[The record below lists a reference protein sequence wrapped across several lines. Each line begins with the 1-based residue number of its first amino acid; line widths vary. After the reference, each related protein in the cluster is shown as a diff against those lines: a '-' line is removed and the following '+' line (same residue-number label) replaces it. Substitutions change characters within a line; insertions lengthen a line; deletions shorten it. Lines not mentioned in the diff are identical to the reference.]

1 MKKGLIFVLF
11 ALVSV
16 VSYSQISWN
25 VKAGMNM
32 SNLSGVEE
40 SSMKI
45 GYNIGVGMEYQ
56 FTDMW
61 SIQPSLLFT
70 TKGAKQDLSYKDYK
84 DEYTYNPMY
93 LELPIMAAARFAV
106 SDNMNVVVSAGP
118 YFAYGLGGKVKNE
131 FTDWD
136 EDTDKE
142 YIASIK
148 HDIFKDVKDEDG
160 QVEEK
165 GAKRFDFGLGV
176 GVAFEFNKFFVGLNG
191 EFGLAK
197 FADAPEF
204 DKDGDIIGKKS
215 AKNMN
220 FSIGVG
226 YKF

>member
-1 MKKGLIFVLF
+1 MKKGLILVLF

-25 VKAGMNM
+25 AKVGMNM
-32 SNLSGVEE
+32 SNLTGMEE

-61 SIQPSLLFT
+61 SIQPSLMFT
-70 TKGAKQDLSYKDYK
+70 TKGAKQDFSEEGYK

-93 LELPIMAAARFAV
+93 LQLPIMAAARFAV

-118 YFAYGLGGKVKNE
+118 YLAFGIGGKVKNE
-131 FTDWD
+131 FTDWN
-136 EDTDKE
+136 EDTDQEFLNSEK
-142 YIASIK
+142 S
-148 HDIFKDVKDEDG
+148 DIFKDVKDEDG
-160 QVEEK
+160 DLISK
-165 GAKRFDFGLGV
+165 GAKKFDFGLGI
-176 GVAFEFNKFFVGLNG
+176 GVALEFNKFFVGLNG

-197 FADAPEF
+197 FTDVPEF
-204 DKDGDIIGKKS
+204 DKDYNIIGKKS
-215 AKNMN
+215 VKNLN

>member
-16 VSYSQISWN
+16 VSFAQISWN

-70 TKGAKQDLSYKDYK
+70 TKGAKQDLGEKDYK

-131 FTDWD
+131 YTDWN

-148 HDIFKDVKDEDG
+148 HDIFKDIKDEDG